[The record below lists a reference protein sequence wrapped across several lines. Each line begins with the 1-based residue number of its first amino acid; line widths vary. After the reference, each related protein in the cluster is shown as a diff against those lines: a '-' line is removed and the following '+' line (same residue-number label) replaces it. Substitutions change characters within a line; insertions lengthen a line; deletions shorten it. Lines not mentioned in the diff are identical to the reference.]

1 VADANP
7 VSAPKPPPIERLK
20 SGAAVLGAIA
30 GAVTGLWGVYEKVST
45 EAKELTARSYNTL
58 APQMNQIGEALKQL
72 QQENQHLREILAEQ
86 SGKPRIAAEPP
97 ASSRRPP
104 RRNVSAGS
112 SSTAPPGSAA
122 NQPAAAAPAGAAPP
136 AGTPA
141 GTPAAPATAP
151 SGAEP
156 GAPPA
161 SAQAPPAA
169 PQDPVTGLLNT
180 VGRTREAI
188 DGLRKVP
195 ESFENV
201 LGKKK

>member
-1 VADANP
+1 
-7 VSAPKPPPIERLK
+7 VSAPKPPTIEKLK

-30 GAVTGLWGVYEKVST
+30 GAVTGLWGVYEKVRT
-45 EAKELTARSYNTL
+45 EAKDLTAASYNTL

-72 QQENQHLREILAEQ
+72 QQENQHLREIVAQQ

-104 RRNVSAGS
+104 RRNVYAGS
-112 SSTAPPGSAA
+112 SSTAPPTGTA
-122 NQPAAAAPAGAAPP
+122 NQPAAAAPAGTAP
-136 AGTPA
+136 PA
-141 GTPAAPATAP
+141 GTPAAPATPPPA
-151 SGAEP
+151 AEP
-156 GAPPA
+156 GAPPT

-169 PQDPVTGLLNT
+169 PPDPVTGLLNT

>member
-7 VSAPKPPPIERLK
+7 VSTPKPPTIEKLK
-20 SGAAVLGAIA
+20 SGAAVLAAIA
-30 GAVTGLWGVYEKVST
+30 GAVTGLWGVYDKVST
-45 EAKELTARSYNTL
+45 EAKELTAASYDTL

-72 QQENQHLREILAEQ
+72 QQENQALREIVAQQ

-97 ASSRRPP
+97 ASSRRPG

-122 NQPAAAAPAGAAPP
+122 SQPAAAAPAGTAP
-136 AGTPA
+136 PA
-141 GTPAAPATAP
+141 GTPAAPATPPPA
-151 SGAEP
+151 AEP
-156 GAPPA
+156 AAPPA
-161 SAQAPPAA
+161 SAQAPPGA

>member
-1 VADANP
+1 VADANPVSAP

-20 SGAAVLGAIA
+20 SGAAVLAAIA
-30 GAVTGLWGVYEKVST
+30 GAVTGLWGVYDKVST
-45 EAKELTARSYNTL
+45 EARELTTTSYNTL

-72 QQENQHLREILAEQ
+72 QQENQQLREIVAQQ

-104 RRNVSAGS
+104 RRNVNAGS
-112 SSTAPPGSAA
+112 SSTAPPTSAA
-122 NQPAAAAPAGAAPP
+122 NQPAATAPAGTAP
-136 AGTPA
+136 PA
-141 GTPAAPATAP
+141 GTPAAPATP
-151 SGAEP
+151 PPAEP
-156 GAPPA
+156 AAPPA
-161 SAQAPPAA
+161 SAQAPPPPAA
-169 PQDPVTGLLNT
+169 QDPVTGLLNT

-195 ESFENV
+195 ESFEHV